1 MDGKV
6 LLAFILGIAAGA
18 GGTYFY
24 LKPKYE
30 AMNAENLEVNRKFY
44 EEKLKEA
51 TVEDDQTTPTEQEI
65 ESAAQ
70 ENAQHLDQLRKADEL
85 ASKLNYNALY
95 NKQPLTAV
103 GSEEKMEDQVY
114 LIAPDQYES
123 ESLYDRRTLTYYEGD
138 DVLCDELTEEILDI
152 ENTIGI
158 ENVDQFGNP
167 FEEDPYVMHIRNNKF
182 GCVYEVFKDE
192 RSYSAV
198 MGEDG

>member
-18 GGTYFY
+18 GGTYLY

-70 ENAQHLDQLRKADEL
+70 ENAQHLDQLRKAAEL
-85 ASKLNYNALY
+85 ASKLN
-95 NKQPLTAV
+95 
-103 GSEEKMEDQVY
+103 
-114 LIAPDQYES
+114 
-123 ESLYDRRTLTYYEGD
+123 
-138 DVLCDELTEEILDI
+138 
-152 ENTIGI
+152 
-158 ENVDQFGNP
+158 
-167 FEEDPYVMHIRNNKF
+167 
-182 GCVYEVFKDE
+182 
-192 RSYSAV
+192 
-198 MGEDG
+198 